1 MTIDVIDLRDFY
13 SRRLGIVARR
23 LINRGIRERWPKA
36 EGQRVLG
43 IGYPTPS
50 NQCRPQG
57 VPYILWDFTMQFL
70 PAREVK
76 KIRRRLR
83 EIMDAAAR
91 VRDRDIALELCT
103 EANLPET
110 APLRQTVADQRDQSQ
125 HELRNR
131 LKRFE
136 ARDYSS
142 RWRVRLRL

>member
-1 MTIDVIDLRDFY
+1 MTKTPGIQQYAAEQVSNLLGKLVFQAHHATRSHHPDAIHDLRV
-13 SRRLGIVARR
+13 SIRRFNQATRVF
-23 LINRGIRERWPKA
+23 
-36 EGQRVLG
+36 GQ
-43 IGYPTPS
+43 Y
-50 NQCRPQG
+50 
-57 VPYILWDFTMQFL
+57 L

-83 EIMDAAAR
+83 EIMNAAAR
-91 VRDRDIALELCT
+91 VRDRDIALEFC
-103 EANLPET
+103 AQASLPET
-110 APLRQTVADQRDQSQ
+110 APLRQILAGQRDQGE